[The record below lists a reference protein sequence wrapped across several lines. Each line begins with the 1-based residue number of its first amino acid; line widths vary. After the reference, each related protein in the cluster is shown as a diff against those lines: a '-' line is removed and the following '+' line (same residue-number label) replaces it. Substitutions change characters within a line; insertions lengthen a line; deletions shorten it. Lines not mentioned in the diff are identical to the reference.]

1 MLDYIKKLFWAT
13 TVPDNESR
21 VKSSY
26 THIVEKP
33 SFGDAASKLSKEERS
48 EEHLVLL
55 KVKANS
61 SSSVTTL
68 TEGSSSIQNAASR
81 KNKREYIKLDSDEE
95 WDKFFDLQN
104 DSDTNTTNKEPFSPK
119 KGESHYHGKEIVG
132 KIADQIKAEISKVY
146 TIESIMIKEG
156 KREGNIVYPTVRV
169 VLHANKERVDIAKLL
184 GGSICK
190 EYGVR
195 TITFCHPNQEKKR
208 GACCYI
214 NNDSDNEERVYE
226 IISGL
231 YEMTLEWCVD
241 GRKCKIK
248 VNIDGKNG
256 VTLLEGNGVT
266 AEQLRVNK
274 EVKIGKRREPKS
286 LYEALAPQL
295 QQKSSESVKVLQQP
309 STDVTNVT
317 TTPTSTS
324 QRCS

>member
-1 MLDYIKKLFWAT
+1 MLGLGYVKKLFGTISAFYST
-13 TVPDNESR
+13 HN
-21 VKSSY
+21 KSKSAL
-26 THIVEKP
+26 
-33 SFGDAASKLSKEERS
+33 D
-48 EEHLVLL
+48 
-55 KVKANS
+55 
-61 SSSVTTL
+61 
-68 TEGSSSIQNAASR
+68 
-81 KNKREYIKLDSDEE
+81 KNKRGYIKLDSDEE
-95 WDKFFDLQN
+95 WDKFFELQN
-104 DSDTNTTNKEPFSPK
+104 DPDTNTTNKEPFSPK
-119 KGESHYHGKEIVG
+119 KGESHYHGKEIIG

-169 VLHANKERVDIAKLL
+169 VLQANKEGVDIAKLL
-184 GGSICK
+184 GGSMCK

-231 YEMTLEWCVD
+231 YEMTLKWYVD
-241 GRKCKIK
+241 GKECKIK

-266 AEQLRVNK
+266 AEQLRANK

-309 STDVTNVT
+309 STGMEDAT
-317 TTPTSTS
+317 TTPISTS

>member
-1 MLDYIKKLFWAT
+1 MLDYIKKLLWAT

-21 VKSSY
+21 VKNSY

-55 KVKANS
+55 KGKSNS
-61 SSSVTTL
+61 SGTTV
-68 TEGSSSIQNAASR
+68 TEGSSSIQNAASG
-81 KNKREYIKLDSDEE
+81 KNKRGYIKLDSDEE

-104 DSDTNTTNKEPFSPK
+104 DPFTNTTNKEPFSPK

-132 KIADQIKAEISKVY
+132 KIADRIKAEISKVY

-169 VLHANKERVDIAKLL
+169 VLHANKEGVDIAKLL

-231 YEMTLEWCVD
+231 YEMTLKWCAN
-241 GRKCKIK
+241 GRECKIK
-248 VNIDGKNG
+248 VNIDDKNG

-266 AEQLRVNK
+266 AEQLRANK

-286 LYEALAPQL
+286 LYEALVPQL

-309 STDVTNVT
+309 STNVT